1 MSTNITLFGGKAS
14 LPVLPDDFQDNLTDR
29 LAGGGA
35 GGRRI
40 SIRGSAFREIVNGK
54 EVRVT
59 EERSLN
65 VVLINAAQI
74 SRMYYDG
81 EYDADA
87 AAVPPTCWSSD
98 AETPDPKVPDEQRQS
113 NRCTDCPN
121 NIKGSGKGE
130 SRACR
135 YQQRVAVMLEGEID
149 KKEVYQMQ
157 LPATSVFGDGTKD
170 AMPLQAYGRFL
181 KAHGTHAL
189 SIVTKMRFDIDAS
202 VPTLTFSA
210 VRPLTQ
216 DELDVCV
223 EMRDSPAAINAITL
237 TVGETDGAK
246 VGEKPAKKA
255 EKPPAKKA
263 EKKPEPEHDEEEEA
277 ASEEE
282 EEVVTEPK
290 KMASKKPAKEAPIDV
305 SSLLDEWDD

>member
-1 MSTNITLFGGKAS
+1 MSTNLTLFGSSNNMPA
-14 LPVLPDDFQDNLTDR
+14 LPDGFKDDLTDK
-29 LAGGGA
+29 LAGSGG

-65 VVLINAAQI
+65 VVLINAAPI
-74 SRMYYDG
+74 SRMYYGG

-98 AETPDPKVPDEQRQS
+98 TETPDPKVPVEQRQS
-113 NRCTDCPN
+113 DRCTDCPM
-121 NIKGSGKGE
+121 NIKGSGKGD

-149 KKEVYQMQ
+149 KKEVYQLQ
-157 LPATSVFGDGTKD
+157 LPATSVFGDGSKD
-170 AMPLQAYGRFL
+170 AMPLQAYGRYL
-181 KAHGTHAL
+181 KAHNTHVI

-216 DELDVCV
+216 EEVDVCV

-246 VGEKPAKKA
+246 VGEKKQPAKEPKEKA
-255 EKPPAKKA
+255 KSEKKPDP
-263 EKKPEPEHDEEEEA
+263 KPEPETE
-277 ASEEE
+277 EEE
-282 EEVVTEPK
+282 EEVFEEPK
-290 KMASKKPAKEAPIDV
+290 KMESKKAAKEAPIDV
-305 SSLLDEWDD
+305 SSILEEWDD